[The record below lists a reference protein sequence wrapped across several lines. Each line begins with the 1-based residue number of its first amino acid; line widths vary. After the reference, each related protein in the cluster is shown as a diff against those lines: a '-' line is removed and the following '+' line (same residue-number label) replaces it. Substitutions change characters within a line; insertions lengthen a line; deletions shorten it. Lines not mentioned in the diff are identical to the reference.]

1 MNGKRKLYVDQYG
14 NHVWASSLKEVRR
27 QFRGRVHKMYKDDGD
42 SSVMVGYVIGDHWFT
57 VFNVTPL
64 EIPA

>member
-14 NHVWASSLKEVRR
+14 NHVWASSLNEMRR
-27 QFRGRVHKMYKDDGD
+27 RFGGRVRKMYKDVGD
-42 SSVMVGYVIGDHWFT
+42 SSVMVGYVIGHHWFT
-57 VFNVTPL
+57 VFHVTPL